1 MNISGRSD
9 RQLKEKF
16 VGTIQLSCEK
26 NIYAYTA
33 GRTDGSCTFN
43 LSAPNMYLCNLFVDN
58 AIKDWK
64 KVFLVSDLFYE
75 LYKKSKKAGE
85 NANEKLNE
93 YFSTSSYKDL
103 VGRMRDPM
111 RLLFSKEPD
120 DLELE
125 IAILLHREIPV
136 QESERLQEMRTE
148 LQEFIHV

>member
-9 RQLKEKF
+9 RKLKEKF

-33 GRTDGSCTFN
+33 GRTDGSCTIN

-85 NANEKLNE
+85 NANEKLND
-93 YFSTSSYKDL
+93 YFSSSSYMDL
-103 VGRMRDPM
+103 VDRIEDPM
-111 RLLFSKEPD
+111 RLLFAKDPD

-136 QESERLQEMRTE
+136 QEGERLQGLGCG
-148 LQEFIHV
+148 LQVFIHG

>member
-9 RQLKEKF
+9 RKLKKF
-16 VGTIQLSCEK
+16 VGTIQLSYEK

>member
-1 MNISGRSD
+1 
-9 RQLKEKF
+9 
-16 VGTIQLSCEK
+16 
-26 NIYAYTA
+26 
-33 GRTDGSCTFN
+33 
-43 LSAPNMYLCNLFVDN
+43 MYLCNLFVDN